1 MRERT
6 FSEGRNER
14 TSNRRRHA
22 KNLHRP
28 EFVEKGTRLVE
39 NGRKERLQTREK
51 DDKREKREVEEALE
65 TWCRKKKKG
74 RRKYLSGALRAA
86 DIPITSK

>member
-1 MRERT
+1 
-6 FSEGRNER
+6 
-14 TSNRRRHA
+14 
-22 KNLHRP
+22 
-28 EFVEKGTRLVE
+28 VE

-86 DIPITSK
+86 DIPTTSK

>member
-1 MRERT
+1 VGDE
-6 FSEGRNER
+6 EV
-14 TSNRRRHA
+14 SNRRRHS

-28 EFVEKGTRLVE
+28 ELAEKGARLME
-39 NGRKERLQTREK
+39 NGGKEWLQSREG
-51 DDKREKREVEEALE
+51 DDKREKRGVEEVLE